1 MEVILRNNI
10 VESARA
16 GDEMTF
22 VGTLLVVPD
31 VAAITAPGEK
41 VQTKPGL
48 HVNEVALSACSAL
61 QNLFINNNHMTMDLC
76 LSGQGGFQGQGI
88 SGLKMLGCR
97 DLTYR
102 LAFLASATQVITQL
116 AI

>member
-1 MEVILRNNI
+1 MEVILRNDI

-48 HVNEVALSACSAL
+48 LS
-61 QNLFINNNHMTMDLC
+61 M
-76 LSGQGGFQGQGI
+76 
-88 SGLKMLGCR
+88 K
-97 DLTYR
+97 
-102 LAFLASATQVITQL
+102 
-116 AI
+116 